1 MPLPPLHDPI
11 AAIATP
17 PGQGA
22 VGVVRLSGRGALD
35 LAARVW
41 QGRPP
46 TQLRGGQFAVGQ
58 IVHQGQV
65 LDQAV
70 LLVFRQPRSYT
81 GQDSVEFQTHGSPAV
96 LRGVLSAL
104 LAEGARLAQ
113 PGEFSLRAYLNGRM
127 DLAQAESVLSLIQS
141 ESEAGRRQALRG
153 LTRELSQLIHQLAQP
168 LYDLLAHLQAWLDY
182 PEEGVEPAEIAQT
195 LAPVLRQIDQLL
207 ATAGA
212 GQRLRTGARLAL
224 VGAPNAGKSSL
235 LNALLGYQR
244 ALVTD
249 RPGTTRD
256 YLEAP
261 LELEGIPVVAVDTA
275 GLRETSDPIEQAG
288 VERAREIG
296 AEADLV
302 LFLADATQPLD
313 WPVIELDPARSLFL
327 ATKADLPPLWHDERF
342 LAISSQTGQGL
353 PELRRRCAQIL
364 LGGAATS
371 QVWVL
376 HERHQQALQQ
386 ARQSLL
392 DALEAPADLAALSV
406 QQALEQLNGILG
418 LEVSEEVIERV
429 FQNFCVG
436 K

>member
-11 AAIATP
+11 VAIATA
-17 PGQGA
+17 PGKGA
-22 VGVVRLSGRGALD
+22 VGVVRLSGQGSLEIASRI
-35 LAARVW
+35 W
-41 QGRPP
+41 QGRAPVRM
-46 TQLRGGQFAVGQ
+46 TGGQFSVGQ
-58 IVHQGQV
+58 IMHQGEV
-65 LDQAV
+65 VDQAI

-96 LRGVLSAL
+96 LRRVLAAV
-104 LAEGARLAQ
+104 LAEGARLAE

-127 DLAQAESVLSLIQS
+127 DLAQAESVLSLIES

-195 LAPVLRQIDQLL
+195 LGPVLRQIEQLL
-207 ATAGA
+207 ATAEA

-249 RPGTTRD
+249 QPGTTRD

-275 GLRETSDPIEQAG
+275 GIRESSDPIEQAG
-288 VERAREIG
+288 VARAHAIA

-302 LFLADATQPLD
+302 LFLADGTQPLD
-313 WPVIELDPARSLFL
+313 WPTIELDPARSLFL
-327 ATKADLPPLWHDERF
+327 ATKADLHPLWHDDRF

-353 PELRRRCAQIL
+353 PELRRRSAQIL
-364 LGGAATS
+364 LGSAASS

-376 HERHQQALQQ
+376 HERHQEALQL

-392 DALEAPADLAALSV
+392 DALEAPGDLAALSI
-406 QQALEQLNGILG
+406 QHALEQLNGILG
-418 LEVSEEVIERV
+418 LEVSEEVIARV